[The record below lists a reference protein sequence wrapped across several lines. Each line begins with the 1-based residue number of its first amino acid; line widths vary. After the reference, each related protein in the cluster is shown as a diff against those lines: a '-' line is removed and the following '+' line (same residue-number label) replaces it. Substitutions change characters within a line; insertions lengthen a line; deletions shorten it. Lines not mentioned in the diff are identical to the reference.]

1 MPMIMMKMI
10 MMKMKMM
17 RMKMMRLMPMPMRMR
32 TKRKIRMM
40 TTKMIMMMIP
50 MMNLVKMVTM
60 MMIMLITTIMRM
72 TIPSKGEVSIDF
84 RQMFDRFSYVYLAQS
99 RVDLAGFGMESGLC
113 ESLLRQVWIS
123 GLLGWILI

>member
-1 MPMIMMKMI
+1 MHITVTK
-10 MMKMKMM
+10 KRM
-17 RMKMMRLMPMPMRMR
+17 RMK
-32 TKRKIRMM
+32 TKRKIKMM

-50 MMNLVKMVTM
+50 MMNLVMMVTM
-60 MMIMLITTIMRM
+60 IMIMLITTIMRMTPMTMM

>member
-1 MPMIMMKMI
+1 MHITVTK
-10 MMKMKMM
+10 KRM
-17 RMKMMRLMPMPMRMR
+17 RMKTKIKMMMIPMMNLVM
-32 TKRKIRMM
+32 TLTMIMIM
-40 TTKMIMMMIP
+40 LITTKMIMMMIP
-50 MMNLVKMVTM
+50 MMNLVTIVTM
-60 MMIMLITTIMRM
+60 IMIMLITTIVRM

-99 RVDLAGFGMESGLC
+99 RMDLAGFGMESGLC